1 MDILTKAA
9 NALKSVFLV
18 DAETVNAEAKA
29 VKRRRKFTPA
39 TLAQTFILA
48 FLKKPNASFENIS
61 TMAVASGIEVS
72 PQAIEQ
78 RFGPELEQFFKLMFQ
93 SMTKHLVASDQPLAP
108 ILERFSEVILID
120 SSSIALPDS
129 QAEHYQGCGGSH
141 DACRS
146 ALKLQT
152 EFDLRSGALRSVQV
166 EQGRAPDGASDRQ
179 QIVQTVG
186 SLRIA
191 DLGYFNVP
199 VLKQM
204 DQSKAYFLTRIQHHV
219 KIFVDGVKHDLV
231 AFLNAQELGVV
242 DCVIELGVSE
252 RFGCRLI
259 AYRVPEE
266 VANRRRQ
273 KLIATTKA
281 KTRRQPSAASL
292 AACDW
297 EFMATN
303 LSVEQLSVNE
313 AIVLYRARWQIELL
327 FKRWKSQGLIA
338 QMEGKTDVVVM
349 TKFWIRLCAALIQHW
364 LSVVAAWSPTLQL
377 SLVKVVEEIRE
388 FAREIASKLSTGG
401 NLIAT
406 LERFC
411 QSARVGCKLNR
422 KKKKPGN
429 LSLLRDPECLDYVL
443 S

>member
-1 MDILTKAA
+1 MDILTRAA
-9 NALKSVFLV
+9 N
-18 DAETVNAEAKA
+18 
-29 VKRRRKFTPA
+29 
-39 TLAQTFILA
+39 
-48 FLKKPNASFENIS
+48 
-61 TMAVASGIEVS
+61 
-72 PQAIEQ
+72 
-78 RFGPELEQFFKLMFQ
+78 
-93 SMTKHLVASDQPLAP
+93 
-108 ILERFSEVILID
+108 
-120 SSSIALPDS
+120 
-129 QAEHYQGCGGSH
+129 
-141 DACRS
+141 

-152 EFDLRSGALRSVQV
+152 EFDLRSGALRSVQL

-199 VLKQM
+199 VLKQI
-204 DQSKAYFLTRIQHHV
+204 DQSKAYFLTRIQHNV

-231 AFLNAQELGVV
+231 TFLNAQELGVV
-242 DCVIELGVSE
+242 DCRIELGVNE

-266 VANRRRQ
+266 TANRRRQ

-281 KTRRQPSAASL
+281 KTRGQ
-292 AACDW
+292 
-297 EFMATN
+297 
-303 LSVEQLSVNE
+303 
-313 AIVLYRARWQIELL
+313 
-327 FKRWKSQGLIA
+327 
-338 QMEGKTDVVVM
+338 
-349 TKFWIRLCAALIQHW
+349 
-364 LSVVAAWSPTLQL
+364 PTLRL

-388 FAREIASKLSTGG
+388 FAREIARMLSNGG

-406 LERFC
+406 LARFC
-411 QSARVGCKLNR
+411 QSARMGCKLNR